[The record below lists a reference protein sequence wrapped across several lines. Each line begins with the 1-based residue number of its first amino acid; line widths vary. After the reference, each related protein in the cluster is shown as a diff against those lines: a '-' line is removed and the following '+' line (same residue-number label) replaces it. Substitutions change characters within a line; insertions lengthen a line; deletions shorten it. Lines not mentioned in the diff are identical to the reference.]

1 MFGRRMTKSGRLK
14 LIGLALGALVFVL
27 LFIAP
32 LATVSIKIDLPPA
45 SGPTRSPT
53 LAEWGTG
60 AAFIVVSLLVVVAM
74 IGLPIWLVRSAWKIF
89 ASQPKDERPP

>member
-1 MFGRRMTKSGRLK
+1 MTKSGRLK
-14 LIGLALGALVFVL
+14 LIGLALAALVFIL

-53 LAEWGTG
+53 PAEWGTG
-60 AAFIVVSLLVVVAM
+60 AAFVLVSLLVVVAM
-74 IGLPIWLVRSAWKIF
+74 IGVPIWLVRSVWKIIQ
-89 ASQPKDERPP
+89 AEPKAEP